1 MPSTGPTSK
10 HPATPVITP
19 ALIAV
24 PIRKEKGVL
33 VKMLL
38 EGKLISLSSTRLKQS
53 HPVED
58 KDILFTKKNT
68 TSKKINKYSELFNLK
83 LLIINCLIYSP

>member
-1 MPSTGPTSK
+1 
-10 HPATPVITP
+10 
-19 ALIAV
+19 
-24 PIRKEKGVL
+24 
-33 VKMLL
+33 MLL

-83 LLIINCLIYSP
+83 LLIINCLIIAHKQKKQ